1 MTTSPT
7 HLGECLYASGAL
19 QDGAGQ
25 ALRPG
30 GPQLTARA
38 VFCGNWRP
46 GQRVIDI
53 GCGNGGTVAYLRRC
67 GLKAIGVDISETMLR
82 QTKCHDDEFDV
93 VRASGDDLP
102 FADASADGILAEC
115 SLSLLPN
122 AAKALSEFHRVL
134 RPGGR
139 LVVTDVYA
147 RNPRTNDPIE
157 HDLPLC
163 FSGLLEKDR
172 TIRQLET
179 VGFGIDNWEDHS
191 DVLKAFITRFIFE
204 HGSLEALWGGSAERS
219 LPNGRPDD
227 GLVEKTA
234 GRLQSL
240 KTLRP
245 GYALLVARKGNG

>member
-1 MTTSPT
+1 MMMGHT
-7 HLGECLYASGAL
+7 HQGECLYASGAL
-19 QDGAGQ
+19 RDGRGQ
-25 ALRPG
+25 SLRPG

-38 VFCGNWRP
+38 VFCGNWQP

-53 GCGNGGTVAYLRRC
+53 GCGNGGTLDYLRRC
-67 GLKAIGVDISETMLR
+67 GLQAIGVDISQAMLR
-82 QTKCHDDEFDV
+82 QTKRQDNELDV
-93 VRASGDDLP
+93 VQASGDDLP

-147 RNPRTNDPIE
+147 RHPQTIDPIA
-157 HDLPLC
+157 HDLPPC
-163 FSGLLEKDR
+163 FSGVLEKER

-219 LPNGRPDD
+219 LPTGRTGDDRAERTPD
-227 GLVEKTA
+227 
-234 GRLQSL
+234 RLQSL

-245 GYALLVARKGNG
+245 GYALLVARKGND